1 MRYISVILMLLFT
14 ISVGYA
20 QQKKTTFKISDKL
33 RDSRY
38 SFLID
43 ASSKGNYIYTI
54 RSTGNITKREYTVQQ
69 FDGGFNLR
77 HEKTYEGREVVPTD
91 FVVLNDQIFLVERR
105 ENRKKKTQEWS
116 MRKINEE
123 TFRLEGDR
131 LRLSKQERVRGNVFN
146 TNANGFLLP
155 QFTYSPDSSKVMM
168 FFEFESNR
176 RRQNKVF
183 EAIVL
188 DENLEVVFKDQV
200 ALPYAN
206 GNFEIEGFYVSNKG
220 DVFVI
225 GGRAN
230 VRGLTV
236 KTREMVLHK
245 FSSDGSENS
254 KVFALEKAKNEF
266 TGISIYDESDNNV
279 RLVGFVDTRGRLSG
293 LHFFELDESLRLVK
307 QKYHEVSSDQFIST
321 EIQDRIK
328 GNKKSVRR
336 YQYTGVV
343 AAENNSVIITAEKQW
358 ITTQSNNNGL
368 NAVGNNGFTYIY
380 NYDDIFLCKIEEDF
394 TLDWMRLI
402 PKRQRWEDTPR
413 FLSFKTKLVANDLH
427 VVYLDDMKNLEPGI
441 KNLRTLSQGDRR
453 RMVLV
458 DAKVDLS
465 TGKLDRDII
474 FSPFNEDT
482 YPIPS
487 LAVDGNPKELIFF
500 AKRGKND
507 RIVNVNFY

>member
-1 MRYISVILMLLFT
+1 MMLLFT
-14 ISVGYA
+14 TSLVYA
-20 QQKKTTFKISDKL
+20 QQKKTSYKISDKL

-43 ASSKGNYIYTI
+43 ASSKGNYVYTI
-54 RSTGNITKREYTVQQ
+54 RSTGNITKREYTIQQ

-77 HEKTYEGREVVPTD
+77 HEKTYDGREIIPTD
-91 FVVLNDQIFLVERR
+91 FVIIDKQLFLVERR

-116 MRKINEE
+116 MRNINEE

-131 LRLSKQERVRGNVFN
+131 LRLTKQERVRGNVFN

-155 QFTYSPDSSKVMM
+155 QFTYSPDSTKVMM

-176 RRQNKVF
+176 QGQNKTF
-183 EAIVL
+183 EAVVI
-188 DENLEVVFKDQV
+188 DENLETVFRDQIS
-200 ALPYAN
+200 LPYRN
-206 GNFEIEGFYVSNKG
+206 RNFEIEGFYVSNKG

-225 GGRAN
+225 GGKEN
-230 VRGLTV
+230 VKGLTV

-245 FSSDGSENS
+245 FSNDGGEKS
-254 KVFALEKAKNEF
+254 KIFALDKAKNEF
-266 TGISIYDESDNNV
+266 TGISIYDESDNNI

-293 LHFFELDESLRLVK
+293 LHFFELDESLKLLN

-328 GNKKSVRR
+328 GNKRSVRR
-336 YQYTGVV
+336 YRYTGHV

-358 ITTQSNNNGL
+358 VTFTNNNTGFNNISNIGL
-368 NAVGNNGFTYIY
+368 NQGTTTY
-380 NYDDIFLCKIEEDF
+380 NYNDIFLCKIEEDF
-394 TLDWMRLI
+394 SLDWMRLI
-402 PKRQRWEDTPR
+402 PKRQRWDDTPR
-413 FLSFKTKLVANDLH
+413 FLSFKTKLVENDLH
-427 VVYLDDMKNLEPGI
+427 VVYLDDMKNLQPGI

-458 DAKVDLS
+458 DAKVDLES
-465 TGKLDRDII
+465 GKLDRDII
-474 FSPFNEDT
+474 FSPFNEDA
-482 YPIPS
+482 YPVLS
-487 LAVDGNPKELIFF
+487 LGVDGNPKELIFF